1 MKVVSACLAGIKCRY
16 DGSGKPCQKVIDLI
30 KQGKAIPVCPEQLGG
45 LPTPRDPVEIVG
57 DKILTKD
64 GDDKTVKF
72 FKGAEEAMKII
83 EMTNCTEAIL
93 KTKSPS
99 CGYGEIY
106 DGTFTGKIKD
116 GDGIFTKMLKGKGI
130 KCTTEEDY
138 E

>member
-1 MKVVSACLAGIKCRY
+1 MIVVSECLAGIKCRY
-16 DGSGKPCQKVIDLI
+16 DGDGKPCKKVIELI

-45 LPTPRDPVEIVG
+45 LPTPRTPAEIVG

-64 GDDKTVKF
+64 GKDKTAEF
-72 FKGAEEAMKII
+72 IKGAEEAMKIV
-83 EMTNCTEAIL
+83 EMSNCTEAIL

-99 CGYGEIY
+99 CGCEQIY
-106 DGTFTGKIKD
+106 DGTFTGKMKS
-116 GDGIFTKMLKGKGI
+116 GDGIFTKLLKEKGI